1 MPITLKEHLK
11 NMFKLIKTITE
22 MREPSISDLVK
33 ATNLNRSHVYTL
45 LGVLEELGLVERQ
58 KVRGLPPKTIV
69 VLTDKGKKLYLCL
82 KDGSLIEDL

>member
-11 NMFKLIKTITE
+11 NMFKLIKTVHE
-22 MREPSISDLVK
+22 MHEPSISDLVK

-45 LGVLEELGLVERQ
+45 LNVLEELGLVKRQ

-69 VLTDKGKKLYLCL
+69 VLTDRGRKLYLCL
-82 KDGSLIEDL
+82 KNEGLIEDL